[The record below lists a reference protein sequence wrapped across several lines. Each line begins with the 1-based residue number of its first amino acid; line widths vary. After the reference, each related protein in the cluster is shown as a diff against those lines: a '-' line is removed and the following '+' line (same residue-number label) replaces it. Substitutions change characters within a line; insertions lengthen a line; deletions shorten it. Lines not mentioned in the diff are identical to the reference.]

1 MSKVT
6 ALIIL
11 TQLTQLSF
19 AYAVMHLQIPDT
31 QNNYNVYDDEN
42 ETDFSSSS
50 NSILSNETNVTSSDI
65 SNSIISTAHTISYAA
80 ATLITPVIGYIVSQL

>member
-1 MSKVT
+1 MSKKIT

-31 QNNYNVYDDEN
+31 QNNYYDDEN
-42 ETDFSSSS
+42 ETDFSSSGDDISSGESNTTSFDSS
-50 NSILSNETNVTSSDI
+50 NSIT
-65 SNSIISTAHTISYAA
+65 STAHTLAHTIT
-80 ATLITPVIGYIVSQL
+80 TLITPVIGFIISQL

>member
-1 MSKVT
+1 MSKKIT

-31 QNNYNVYDDEN
+31 QYQQYDDEN
-42 ETDFSSSS
+42 ETDFSSSG
-50 NSILSNETNVTSSDI
+50 DI
-65 SNSIISTAHTISYAA
+65 SSSESNTTSFDSSNIITSTAHTLSHTIM
-80 ATLITPVIGYIVSQL
+80 TLITPVIGFISSQL